1 MCCRTW
7 VESVSVP
14 GRAGVAS
21 TRLAAVYHLTQA
33 VPDPTRRHT
42 GFDVMQTTEQSRAAA
57 DAARALAGSRSLAML
72 TGAGISAEFGVPTF
86 RDAQTGLSAPLDPLQ
101 LATPT
106 AFAIHP
112 KLVWDWY
119 AWRRELVSKV
129 QPNPAHDALV
139 DIERRVPECLLITQN
154 VDDLH
159 RRAGSRKLVE
169 LHGNIGRVKCSR
181 EGTLVEHCDLVGD
194 EVPRCASCGALL
206 RPDVVWFEEMLPP
219 DALAAAEAMARRC
232 DLMLVVGTSAEVY
245 PAAALPSIA
254 KGSGAIV
261 IEINPNATVLSPTAD
276 YALRGPAGR
285 MLPALVQ
292 EAWPDTPPSPIMPGD
307 RS

>member
-1 MCCRTW
+1 
-7 VESVSVP
+7 
-14 GRAGVAS
+14 
-21 TRLAAVYHLTQA
+21 
-33 VPDPTRRHT
+33 
-42 GFDVMQTTEQSRAAA
+42 MQDKDKRKAAA
-57 DAARALAGSRSLAML
+57 QAARVLAGSRCVAML
-72 TGAGISAEFGVPTF
+72 TGAGISAESGVPTF
-86 RDAQTGLSAPLDPLQ
+86 RDAQTGLWARFDPLQ

-119 AWRRELVSKV
+119 AWRRELVARV

-139 DIERRVPECLLITQN
+139 DIEQRVPDCLLITQN
-154 VDDLH
+154 VDGLH
-159 RRAGSRKLVE
+159 RRAGSRNVVE

-181 EGTLVEHCDLVGD
+181 EGTVVEHWDCVGD

-232 DLMLVVGTSAEVY
+232 DLMLVIGTSAEVY

-254 KGSGAIV
+254 KGSGALL
-261 IEINPNATVLSPTAD
+261 IEINPNVTALSAAAD

-285 MLPALVQ
+285 VLPALIQ
-292 EAWPDTPPSPIMPGD
+292 EAWPGMPTSPLTPGGRSPP
-307 RS
+307 RT